1 MTRLLRVIRLWIFG
15 DIRRLRILR
24 SDFCEQGAVCD
35 TVAYDS

>member
-1 MTRLLRVIRLWIFG
+1 MTRLLEILRSLIFG

-24 SDFCEQGAVCD
+24 ADFCQQGAVCD